1 LQSVAAAA
9 VVGFVG
15 ESLSIIIVIII
26 SQLLQSISEL
36 WLKNSAL

>member
-1 LQSVAAAA
+1 LQSVAAAV

>member
-1 LQSVAAAA
+1 
-9 VVGFVG
+9 
-15 ESLSIIIVIII
+15 LSIIIVIII